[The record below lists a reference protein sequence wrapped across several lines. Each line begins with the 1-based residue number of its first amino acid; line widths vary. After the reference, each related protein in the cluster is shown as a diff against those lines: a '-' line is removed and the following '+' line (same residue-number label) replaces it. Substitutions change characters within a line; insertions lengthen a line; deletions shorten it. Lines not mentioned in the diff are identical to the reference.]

1 MLTSLTALRRLLL
14 VWRTEHVRVVEVAAA
29 VNLNRTRLL
38 TPVLAALNLLG
49 ALIFLTKA
57 LSNPDAHSVTYRWQI
72 AQALSYSAMGLL
84 MVVFA
89 FIAHRFRHASR
100 LRFGQLFPVVMVYG
114 GVLLAVAMVTFDQWI
129 TPNISPFL
137 VACMAASL
145 LLYLRPLPSAAMY
158 LVIYLVFYFALG
170 ITQQNAAMLLSNR
183 LNGFVASA
191 LGWSLSVMLWRK
203 FTLLTLQQIQL
214 ETANTELQEK
224 QRDLERLTRN
234 DGLTGLFNR
243 NTFAELARQELLRAQ
258 RQGTPTTILLMDLDF
273 FKKINDTWGH
283 PAGDAVLKNVAFIA
297 SKTVRSTDLV
307 GRLGGEE
314 FTVLLPATSVDAA
327 RRLAEKLRN
336 QLQNNPTPWEN
347 TAIPCTVSIGVSG
360 TTAREN
366 RDFDS
371 LYREADKALYVA
383 KTQGRNRVI

>member
-1 MLTSLTALRRLLL
+1 MPTSFNALRRLLM
-14 VWRTEHVRVVEVAAA
+14 VWRAEHIRVVDAGAA
-29 VNLNRTRLL
+29 VNLNRTRWV
-38 TPVLAALNLLG
+38 TPVVAALDLLG
-49 ALIFLTKA
+49 ALVFLAKVLT
-57 LSNPDAHSVTYRWQI
+57 NPDSHSVTYRWEV
-72 AQALSYSAMGLL
+72 AQALTYTAMGLL
-84 MVVFA
+84 MVGFSVA
-89 FIAHRFRHASR
+89 AHRFRHASR
-100 LRFGQLFPVVMVYG
+100 LRHGQLLPVVLVCTGM
-114 GVLLAVAMVTFDQWI
+114 LFAVAKVAFDQWI
-129 TPNISPFL
+129 TPNITPFL
-137 VACMAASL
+137 IACMAASL
-145 LLYLRPLPSAAMY
+145 LLYLRPLPAAVMY
-158 LVIYLVFYFALG
+158 LMYFLAFYIAMG
-170 ITQQNAAMLLSNR
+170 ITQQNAAILLSNR
-183 LNGFVASA
+183 FNGFVACV
-191 LGWSLSVMLWRK
+191 LGWSLSVLLWRQ
-203 FTLLTLQQIQL
+203 FTLLTLQQNQL
-214 ETANTELQEK
+214 ETANAELQEK

-273 FKKINDTWGH
+273 FKKVNDTWGH

-297 SKTVRSTDLV
+297 NQTVRSTDLV

-347 TAIPCTVSIGVSG
+347 TVIPCTVSIGVAG

-366 RDFDS
+366 RDFDT